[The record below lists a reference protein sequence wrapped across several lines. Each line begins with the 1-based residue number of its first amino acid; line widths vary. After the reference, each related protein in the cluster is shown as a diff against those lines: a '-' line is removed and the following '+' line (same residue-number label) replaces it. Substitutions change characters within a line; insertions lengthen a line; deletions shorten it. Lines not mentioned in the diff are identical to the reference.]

1 MVRSAATPRV
11 SNHEA
16 TVHVDRFGEAP
27 MADKPIAVVT
37 GVMGA
42 IVLARATGDEQLS
55 DDMTADTAPSIHRR
69 IGRDQ
74 LI

>member
-1 MVRSAATPRV
+1 
-11 SNHEA
+11 
-16 TVHVDRFGEAP
+16 

-55 DDMTADTAPSIHRR
+55 DDILASGRRTLRRRSTAASGAINSYDREN
-69 IGRDQ
+69 RDHD
-74 LI
+74 

>member
-1 MVRSAATPRV
+1 MIIITQSDPI
-11 SNHEA
+11 SI
-16 TVHVDRFGEAP
+16 DRFGEAP

-42 IVLARATGDEQLS
+42 IVLARDRRRTTIRRHS
-55 DDMTADTAPSIHRR
+55 CIRTADTAPSIHRR